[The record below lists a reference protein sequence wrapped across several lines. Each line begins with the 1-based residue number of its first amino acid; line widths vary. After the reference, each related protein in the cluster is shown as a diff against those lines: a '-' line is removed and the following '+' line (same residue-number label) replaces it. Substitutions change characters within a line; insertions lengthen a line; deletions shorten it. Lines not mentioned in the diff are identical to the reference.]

1 MTKKEK
7 SSQTDPKIR
16 RQRQVLFGGG
26 LFLLGL
32 LLIIS
37 FVSYSLNWKE
47 DYSSLGSFLIDQ
59 FLQKIF

>member
-47 DYSSLGSFLIDQ
+47 DYSLSLIH
-59 FLQKIF
+59 I